1 MRHYLKCHLKDFS
14 CVRMHVNLIE
24 QYCVAKSFPDLKELN
39 SSLELDL
46 FSPIVGSWLLTE
58 GHFDKSRHLRI
69 DLFLLKQSLLTHYSL
84 NA

>member
-1 MRHYLKCHLKDFS
+1 MRRYLKCHLKDFN
-14 CVRMHVNLIE
+14 CVRMHVNLNE
-24 QYCVAKSFPDLKELN
+24 QYCVAKSFRDLREQDL
-39 SSLELDL
+39 SLVLDL
-46 FSPIVGSWLLTE
+46 SNPIVRSWLLAE

>member
-1 MRHYLKCHLKDFS
+1 MRRYLKCHLKDFN
-14 CVRMHVNLIE
+14 CVRMHVNLNE
-24 QYCVAKSFPDLKELN
+24 QCCVAESFPDLRGQD
-39 SSLELDL
+39 SSLVLDL
-46 FSPIVGSWLLTE
+46 SNPIVRSWLLIE